1 MPGTIT
7 HASAQ
12 REEKDHEVSERHS
25 PVDTERR
32 QYEHGKPRHIER
44 NKTRIAP
51 LISDQLWELAL
62 EAGQIFFGEMQALY
76 GNSEQTHRENCSR
89 IVLPAGCD
97 PEQIGDD
104 QAHAEENSGAAHPAS
119 LCRHDDQHEDGPDNA
134 IPRSHRIYPIR
145 HSAASQARSNPSST
159 LPQHSRF

>member
-1 MPGTIT
+1 MPGAIT

-44 NKTRIAP
+44 NKTRVAP
-51 LISDQLWELAL
+51 LISNQLRELAL

-76 GNSEQTHRENCSR
+76 GNSEQTHRENSTR
-89 IVLPAGCD
+89 ISPPAV
-97 PEQIGDD
+97 
-104 QAHAEENSGAAHPAS
+104 SHP
-119 LCRHDDQHEDGPDNA
+119 
-134 IPRSHRIYPIR
+134 YPIR
-145 HSAASQARSNPSST
+145 YP
-159 LPQHSRF
+159 